1 MVFAP
6 ARGANRLKPN
16 PHASVVLTVL
26 SYNIHRCIGVDHYCD
41 PQRVARLIVES
52 HADVVGLQEVD
63 FTFKGKRTSHQ
74 LDDLA
79 EMTGL
84 SAIAGPTM
92 RRVEAEFGN
101 ALLTRGTITK
111 VEFHDLSVSRREP
124 RGLIDA
130 HIAALGKR
138 VRVLVTHLGLRMN
151 ERRRQAQ
158 VLLEILCDTRT
169 LSDVTLVMGDINEW
183 RPRGFAPYSLDKLLG
198 KTPAPR
204 TFPVTF
210 PLFSLDR
217 IWVTPNAALRQIR
230 IPDCDLAQVA
240 SDHRPVL
247 ALVDLSHPAV
257 GQGS

>member
-1 MVFAP
+1 M
-6 ARGANRLKPN
+6 
-16 PHASVVLTVL
+16 LTVL
-26 SYNIHRCIGVDHYCD
+26 SYNIHRCIGIDHACD

-52 HADVVGLQEVD
+52 HADIVGLQEVD
-63 FTFKGKRTSHQ
+63 FTFKGKRTAHQ

-92 RRVEAEFGN
+92 RRVEGEWGN

-111 VEFHDLSVSRREP
+111 IEFHDLSVSQREP

-130 HIAALGKR
+130 HIVGLGR
-138 VRVLVTHLGLRMN
+138 RIRVLVTHLGLRMN

-158 VLLEILCDTRT
+158 ALLEILCDTRS
-169 LSDVTLVMGDINEW
+169 LSDLTLVMGDINEW

-198 KTPAPR
+198 RTPAPR

-217 IWVTPNAALRQIR
+217 IWVAPNAALRQIQ

-257 GQGS
+257 GQRREDGV